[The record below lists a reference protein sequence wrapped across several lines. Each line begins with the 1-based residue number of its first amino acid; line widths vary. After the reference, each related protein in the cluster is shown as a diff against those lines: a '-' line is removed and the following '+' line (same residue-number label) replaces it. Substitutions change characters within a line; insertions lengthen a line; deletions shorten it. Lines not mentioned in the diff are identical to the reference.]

1 MVLRTGEECARAIA
15 ALLGATSDATPH
27 ETNRPTAELFAARKE
42 ESPTANYESEEGPTF
57 GTRNKGPAPLELYTE
72 QP

>member
-15 ALLGATSDATPH
+15 ALLGTTSD
-27 ETNRPTAELFAARKE
+27 ETYRPTAELLAARKE
-42 ESPTANYESEEGPTF
+42 ESPTANYESEEGQTF